1 MGPKDSTLDF
11 EIDEDNTFD
20 FGTGEESTLDFEID
34 EDNTFDFGTGEE
46 STLDF
51 EIVETNNQDLNQQD
65 LDKATKLKEIKT
77 EEEGPEN
84 EIGVIASVLAGV
96 GSGLISIP
104 KGLFSLGA
112 TLTDLGAD
120 TDNAAKV
127 EKWFD
132 DLTVLDEMA
141 EATTAG
147 KITELLVNIGVPGAF
162 AFTKGAQLAQKA
174 LQSKKLGQYF
184 VASGDLAKVG
194 KKVKKSNE
202 LLKLNKKGMAL
213 KTVSTLGASGAA
225 EAVFV
230 GDVEDA
236 GTFGDFMGGPTE
248 IDRSDDNDPAKELLN
263 RIKFGTEGALFTGV
277 LGGTGKLIGQIVKRN
292 KGRVQSNNKIDKV
305 LDYLHSKISTIG
317 PLGRDGFI
325 AKRLNLGL
333 AREDLVKAQNI
344 SRDMDKQ
351 IDRVFPAYKK
361 VFSKLGD
368 GKILNKTEF
377 KEKLNKLLLKAKP
390 SFKQIDE
397 FAPDPKT
404 GKPIP
409 IGKKESID
417 FGKLDTKLKKEIQKM
432 FKEPKT
438 GKYIIGSEKMLDDVF
453 ESMDGIREQWG
464 EMFGALGQGIKN
476 VSKDSFNEFKKE
488 FGNKMSN
495 YLDSTYKIFEN
506 KSLLGFN
513 TYKPTD
519 DLIHGKGGILSVFKN
534 AAKTKGVK
542 VTDQQLLD
550 DIDDIIESARMPKS
564 LAMKEGADPS
574 AVVKLPS
581 YFFGKGDSLLSS
593 FGKAT
598 KSKENFIS
606 IAGLTGKT
614 KEAMDNILGKI
625 SDPTQTI
632 LSGSERLSSI
642 LRKTQF
648 YDDLLKAS
656 DAAKASG
663 RPGLF
668 YTSEN
673 EARKALG
680 RNVEKL
686 RFDDVKNS
694 GDVFDPSVK
703 NNPLHDKWTTLDIAR
718 SFNKSKKIAAD
729 EFNLP
734 GTIYNTFVLYPKSLS
749 QVAKTI
755 LSPVTHMRNFISAGA
770 FLAANQGPLFFM
782 KPSFIKNFRNAY
794 QALDVAMIGT
804 RKQKELYN
812 ELLRLGV
819 VNNNVRLGDLR
830 ALMSDVKFGEKLSA
844 TNGFNLIA
852 KKVGKF
858 KKWTEDMYT
867 AEDDI
872 WKITGWAM
880 EQARLKRAFGNKGLK
895 FGDEFTDINGVKQIY
910 SEQFLKEEA
919 ADLVRNTIP
928 NYDYVSEFVKDLR
941 GLPFGNFVS
950 FPAEIIR
957 TGINIVER
965 AVKEITHPGFMVNNK
980 LVKPYRGAGFQR
992 LIGFGTTVAVVPYM
1006 TVEAMKTLHNV
1017 SQDQLDALKRFV
1029 PKWSKNSTILPIRD
1043 EKTGE
1048 LKYVDFSH
1056 GNAYDTLIRPIQAVI
1071 NQVSAGETDENGI
1084 MDDFVRGVAVATSE
1098 LASPF
1103 VSESIWTKALVDVT
1117 LRRGKDA
1124 NGRNIWNPNDKTG
1137 NKVRDALKHLGKTQ
1151 LPGSISAFKRLDYA
1165 IEDKDLKI
1173 PFTNKTL
1180 LQKEEGI
1187 YDERGRTFEIQDELL
1202 GFAGFR
1208 AIKVDP
1214 LIGMNFKIYEFTK
1227 ASSGSDKLFTSTL
1240 LKGGPVSSGDIMDRL
1255 ILANQQGYLAQN
1267 ELMKDYYAALELETS
1282 SKELDDLF
1290 KKRGL
1295 KKDLEQIKKGFYKPY
1310 IPSDNI
1316 EEKFEEMSRELGVV
1330 DPYKSS
1336 KGFINFYEKLFERVP
1351 LGLPKFPEFEN
1362 PYKEVELPSNDTSY
1376 FQQNSTD
1383 PKDIVDTA
1391 GSTIPIENQNKLGTT
1406 NNATINS
1413 FGDIVKNTTV

>member
-1 MGPKDSTLDF
+1 M
-11 EIDEDNTFD
+11 DEEEGFFLGDDEEGFFLEDEEEGFFLGDDEEGFFLEENEKINLNTNQNK
-20 FGTGEESTLDFEID
+20 EENLE
-34 EDNTFDFGTGEE
+34 
-46 STLDF
+46 
-51 EIVETNNQDLNQQD
+51 DLN
-65 LDKATKLKEIKT
+65 KATKVKEIKT

-84 EIGVIASVLAGV
+84 EVGNIASVLAGI

-112 TLTDLGAD
+112 TLTDLGSD

-127 EKWFD
+127 EKWCD

-147 KITELLVNIGVPGAF
+147 KITELLVNIGVPGGF

-174 LQSKKLGQYF
+174 LQAKKNAKYF
-184 VASGDLAKVG
+184 VVSDDLAKAG
-194 KKVKKSNE
+194 KKVKGKNE
-202 LLKLNKKGMAL
+202 TLKLNKKGKAL
-213 KTVSTLGASGAA
+213 KTVSTLGATGAA
-225 EAVFV
+225 EAIFV

-263 RIKFGTEGALFTGV
+263 RLKFGTEGALFTGV
-277 LGGTGKLIGQIVKRN
+277 LSGTGKLIGEIAKRN
-292 KGRVQSNNKIDKV
+292 KGRIKSNNKIDRV
-305 LDYLHSKISTIG
+305 LEFLHGKLSTTG
-317 PLGRDGFI
+317 ALGRDGFI

-333 AREDLVKAQNI
+333 AREDLVKAQNL
-344 SRDMDKQ
+344 SRDIDKS

-368 GKILNKTEF
+368 GRVLNKTEF
-377 KEKLNKLLLKAKP
+377 KKKLNKLLIKAEP

-397 FAPDPKT
+397 LTPDAKT
-404 GKPIP
+404 GKLIP
-409 IGKKESID
+409 TGKKNEFID
-417 FGKLDTKLKKEIQKM
+417 FGKLDTKLKKEVQNM

-438 GKYIIGSEKMLDDVF
+438 GKYIAGVNQRMLDDIF
-453 ESMDGIREQWG
+453 DSMDGIRMQWG
-464 EMFGALGQGIKN
+464 EMFGSLGQGIKTI
-476 VSKDSFNEFKKE
+476 SKDSFNEFKKE
-488 FGNKMSN
+488 FGIKMST

-513 TYKPTD
+513 SYKPTD
-519 DLIHGKGGILSVFKN
+519 DLIYGEKGILSVFKN

-542 VTDQQLLD
+542 VTDQQILD
-550 DIDDIIESARMPKS
+550 DINRIIESARMPKS

-574 AVVKLPS
+574 AIVKLPS
-581 YFFGKGDSLLSS
+581 YFFGKKGNLLDS

-598 KSKENFIS
+598 KSKDGFTS
-606 IAGLTGKT
+606 VAGLTGKT

-632 LSGSERLSSI
+632 LAGTERLSNI
-642 LRKTQF
+642 LRKTQY

-668 YTSEN
+668 FVKEEDAIKS
-673 EARKALG
+673 LG
-680 RNVEKL
+680 GNVEKIK
-686 RFDDVKNS
+686 FDDPTS
-694 GDVFDPSVK
+694 GGNVFDANVK
-703 NNPLHDKWTTLDIAR
+703 NNPLNGQWTTPEIAR

-770 FLAANQGPLFFM
+770 FLAANQGPLFFA
-782 KPSFIKNFRNAY
+782 KPSFIKNFKNAY

-830 ALMSDVKFGEKLSA
+830 ALMSDVKFGEKLSS
-844 TNGFNLIA
+844 TNAFNLLA

-880 EQARLKRAFGNKGLK
+880 EQARMERAFGKTGLK

-910 SEQFLKEEA
+910 SKQFLKEEA

-941 GLPFGNFVS
+941 KFPFGNFVS

-957 TGINIVER
+957 TSINIVER
-965 AVKEITHPGFMVNNK
+965 AVKEINHPGFMVNNK

-992 LIGFGTTVAVVPYM
+992 LIGFGTTVAVVPYT

-1017 SQDQLDALKRFV
+1017 SQDELDALKRFV

-1043 EKTGE
+1043 DKTGE

-1056 GNAYDTLIRPIQAVI
+1056 GNAYDTVVRPVQTVI
-1071 NQVSAGETDENGI
+1071 NRIAAGETDNDGI
-1084 MDDFVRGVAVATSE
+1084 MNDFIIGLAEATSE

-1103 VSESIWTKALVDVT
+1103 VSESIWTKALVDT
-1117 LRRGKDA
+1117 TFRKGQDADGRR
-1124 NGRNIWNPNDKTG
+1124 IWNPTDTRA
-1137 NKVRDALKHLGKTQ
+1137 NKVTAAIKHLTKTQ
-1151 LPGSISAFKRLDYA
+1151 LPGSIKAFQRLDYA
-1165 IEDKDLKI
+1165 IKGGDLKI
-1173 PFTNKTL
+1173 PFTQQPL
-1180 LQKEEGI
+1180 LQKDLGT
-1187 YDERGRTFEIQDELL
+1187 YDERGRTFDIPDELL

-1208 AIKVDP
+1208 AVKVDP
-1214 LIGMNFKIYEFTK
+1214 LIGMEFKIGTFRNEQRN
-1227 ASSGSDKLFTSTL
+1227 SDKLFSSGL
-1240 LKGGPVSSGDIMDRL
+1240 LKGGPVSPKDIMDRFL
-1255 ILANQQGYLAQN
+1255 LSNQQAYLIQN
-1267 ELMKDYYAALELETS
+1267 ELMKDYFAA
-1282 SKELDDLF
+1282 
-1290 KKRGL
+1290 
-1295 KKDLEQIKKGFYKPY
+1295 I
-1310 IPSDNI
+1310 
-1316 EEKFEEMSRELGVV
+1316 ELGVGSDKV
-1330 DPYKSS
+1330 DKVFRDRNANSILNDIRQARFDPYMPSESIQDEFRNIARKL
-1336 KGFINFYEKLFERVP
+1336 GIANPYQAVQPVILQYRNFFRQYP
-1351 LGLPKFPEFEN
+1351 LGIKEIFELPN
-1362 PYKEVELPSNDTSY
+1362 PFDDIELPSNDTSY
-1376 FQQNSTD
+1376 FQQTSTN
-1383 PKDIVDTA
+1383 PTDIVDTA
-1391 GSTIPIENQNKLGTT
+1391 QSTISVANKDGLGKTKSYEIDNQDN
-1406 NNATINS
+1406 
-1413 FGDIVKNTTV
+1413 IVLRKTV